1 MHFYHSL
8 IFMFIFSFIV
18 QFFIMS
24 YIMSYKPSNVTNS
37 YGKIYLSFIMA
48 FLMLLSEVYMHD
60 STYNV
65 TSYKLYTSI
74 IALTI
79 LFVYLYR
86 TQTYIYDKQ
95 YLEEMIEHH
104 SMALLTSNKILEKTN
119 SYEVAKLAKNIIQ
132 TQTDEIDTMNN
143 LLKKIKSNT

>member
-8 IFMFIFSFIV
+8 FFMFITSFII
-18 QFFIMS
+18 QYYIMS
-24 YIMSYKPSNVTNS
+24 YIMTNNTKYFTNS
-37 YGKIYLSFIMA
+37 YGKMYIAIIMSL
-48 FLMLLSEVYMHD
+48 LMIMSEIYMHD

-65 TSYKLYTSI
+65 FSYKLYIFSTVF
-74 IALTI
+74 LF

-86 TQTYIYDKQ
+86 TQAFIYDNQ

-119 SYEVAKLAKNIIQ
+119 NYEVAKLAKNIIQ
-132 TQTDEIDTMNN
+132 TQTDEINIMTNI
-143 LLKKIKSNT
+143 LKKIKI